1 MPGIH
6 FLIGAVCMLV
16 SVIITHRVLT
26 REKRE
31 RPELRD
37 VISGGGETQGGDA
50 DALRIFWIAS
60 KISDKKNSPTGFGRA
75 YFFA

>member
-37 VISGGGETQGGDA
+37 VISGGGETQGGA
-50 DALRIFWIAS
+50 
-60 KISDKKNSPTGFGRA
+60 PMH
-75 YFFA
+75 